1 MKKLKLKKGA
11 DVWILGREEEN
22 AEGMMLPEIL
32 KKSMKNLRYCKMEIT
47 GENYV
52 GTIKMP
58 RQEKAGGIAFAFYL
72 EEPHSDEDGGQ
83 LMIEEESGRLA
94 VMVEENR
101 EDLEG
106 SEDGHAFMLNL
117 LHLLMQDDVLQLE
130 RLEESM
136 YALEEELLKGIPE
149 NFQERTARCR
159 RKLFTLHTYYEQMVN
174 LAQNMEDAPH
184 LARQDETCAE
194 WGRLADKAERLHNH
208 VEMLREYLIQI
219 RELYQSRTAEQQ
231 NRIMTML
238 TVITT
243 IFLPLTLIAGW
254 YGMNFP
260 NMPELHWRYGYAVVI
275 GLSVLIVT
283 LEILYFKKKKML

>member
-22 AEGMMLPEIL
+22 AEGMMLPETL
-32 KKSMKNLRYCKMEIT
+32 KKSMKNLRYCKMERT

-52 GTIKMP
+52 GTIKVP
-58 RQEKAGGIAFAFYL
+58 RQEKSGGIAFAFYL

-106 SEDGHAFMLNL
+106 SEDGQAFMLNL

-159 RKLFTLHTYYEQMVN
+159 RKLYTLHTYYEQMVN

-184 LARQDETCAE
+184 LARQDEISAE

-243 IFLPLTLIAGW
+243 VFLPLTLIVGW

>member
-32 KKSMKNLRYCKMEIT
+32 KKSMKNLRYCKMERT

-52 GTIKMP
+52 GTIKVP

-260 NMPELHWRYGYAVVI
+260 NMPELRWRYGYAVVI

>member
-22 AEGMMLPEIL
+22 AEGMMLPETL
-32 KKSMKNLRYCKMEIT
+32 KKSMKNLRYCKMERT

-52 GTIKMP
+52 GTIKVP
-58 RQEKAGGIAFAFYL
+58 RQEKSGGIAFAFYL

-275 GLSVLIVT
+275 GLDRKSTRLNSSH
-283 LEILYFKKKKML
+283 

>member
-1 MKKLKLKKGA
+1 
-11 DVWILGREEEN
+11 
-22 AEGMMLPEIL
+22 
-32 KKSMKNLRYCKMEIT
+32 
-47 GENYV
+47 
-52 GTIKMP
+52 MP

-72 EEPHSDEDGGQ
+72 EEPRSDEDGGQ

-260 NMPELHWRYGYAVVI
+260 NMPELRWRYGYAVVI

>member
-22 AEGMMLPEIL
+22 AGGMILPETL
-32 KKSMKNLRYCKMEIT
+32 KKSMKNLRYCKMERT

-52 GTIKMP
+52 GTIKVP
-58 RQEKAGGIAFAFYL
+58 RQEKPGGIAFAFYL
-72 EEPHSDEDGGQ
+72 EEPRSDEDGGR

-106 SEDGHAFMLNL
+106 SEDGQAFMLNL

-184 LARQDETCAE
+184 LARQDEISAE

-243 IFLPLTLIAGW
+243 VFLPLTLIAGW

>member
-32 KKSMKNLRYCKMEIT
+32 KKSMKNLRYCKMERT

-52 GTIKMP
+52 GTIKVP

-72 EEPHSDEDGGQ
+72 EEPRSDEDGGQ

>member
-22 AEGMMLPEIL
+22 AGGMTLPETL
-32 KKSMKNLRYCKMEIT
+32 KKSMKNLRYCKMERT

-52 GTIKMP
+52 GTIKVP
-58 RQEKAGGIAFAFYL
+58 RQEKPGGIAFAFYL
-72 EEPHSDEDGGQ
+72 EEPRSDEDGGR

-106 SEDGHAFMLNL
+106 SEDGQAFMLNL

-184 LARQDETCAE
+184 LARQDEISAE
-194 WGRLADKAERLHNH
+194 WGRLADKTERLHNH

-243 IFLPLTLIAGW
+243 VFLPLTLIAGW

>member
-32 KKSMKNLRYCKMEIT
+32 KKSMKNLRYCKMERT

-52 GTIKMP
+52 GTIKVP

>member
-22 AEGMMLPEIL
+22 AEGMMLPETL
-32 KKSMKNLRYCKMEIT
+32 KKSMKNLRYCKMERT

-52 GTIKMP
+52 GTIKVP
-58 RQEKAGGIAFAFYL
+58 RQEKSGGIAFAFYL

>member
-22 AEGMMLPEIL
+22 AEGMMLPETL
-32 KKSMKNLRYCKMEIT
+32 KKSMKNLRYCKMERT

-52 GTIKMP
+52 GTIKVP

>member
-22 AEGMMLPEIL
+22 AEGMMLPETL
-32 KKSMKNLRYCKMEIT
+32 KKSMKNLRYCKMERT

-52 GTIKMP
+52 GTIKVP
-58 RQEKAGGIAFAFYL
+58 RQEKSGGIAFAFYL

-159 RKLFTLHTYYEQMVN
+159 RKLYTLHTYYEQMVN

>member
-32 KKSMKNLRYCKMEIT
+32 KKSMKNLRYCKMERT

-52 GTIKMP
+52 GTIKVP
-58 RQEKAGGIAFAFYL
+58 RQEKSGGIAFAFYL

-260 NMPELHWRYGYAVVI
+260 NMPELRWRYGYAVVI

>member
-1 MKKLKLKKGA
+1 MKKLKLKNGL

-22 AEGMMLPEIL
+22 AEGMMLPETL
-32 KKSMKNLRYCKMEIT
+32 KKSMKNLRYCKMEKT

-52 GTIKMP
+52 GTIKVP
-58 RQEKAGGIAFAFYL
+58 RQEKQGGMAFAFFL
-72 EEPHSDEDGGQ
+72 EESRNGAEEGR
-83 LMIEEESGRLA
+83 LIIAEESGRLA
-94 VMVEENR
+94 VLVEENR
-101 EDLEG
+101 ADLEG
-106 SEDGHAFMLNL
+106 TEDGQTFILNL

-130 RLEESM
+130 RLEESL

-174 LAQNMEDAPH
+174 LAGNMEDDPQ
-184 LARQDETCAE
+184 LAQQGETCAE

-208 VEMLREYLIQI
+208 VEMLREYLLQI

-243 IFLPLTLIAGW
+243 VFLPLTLIAGW

-260 NMPELHWRYGYAVVI
+260 NMPELHWRYGYVVVI
-275 GLSVLIVT
+275 GLSALTVT

>member
-32 KKSMKNLRYCKMEIT
+32 KKSMKNLRYCKMERT

-52 GTIKMP
+52 GTIKVP

-72 EEPHSDEDGGQ
+72 EEPRSDEDGGQ

-106 SEDGHAFMLNL
+106 SEDGQNFILNL

-260 NMPELHWRYGYAVVI
+260 NMPELRWRYGYAVVI

>member
-22 AEGMMLPEIL
+22 AGGMILPETL
-32 KKSMKNLRYCKMEIT
+32 KESMKNLRYCKMERT

>member
-32 KKSMKNLRYCKMEIT
+32 KKSMKNLRYCKMERT

>member
-22 AEGMMLPEIL
+22 AEGMMLPETL
-32 KKSMKNLRYCKMEIT
+32 KKSMKNLRYCKMERT

-52 GTIKMP
+52 GTIKVP
-58 RQEKAGGIAFAFYL
+58 RQEKSGGIAFAFYL

-243 IFLPLTLIAGW
+243 VFLPLTLIAGW

-260 NMPELHWRYGYAVVI
+260 NMPELRWRYGYAVVI

>member
-32 KKSMKNLRYCKMEIT
+32 KKSMKNLRYCKMERT

-52 GTIKMP
+52 GTIKVP

-243 IFLPLTLIAGW
+243 IFLPLTLIVGW

-275 GLSVLIVT
+275 GLSALIVT

>member
-22 AEGMMLPEIL
+22 AEGMMLPETL
-32 KKSMKNLRYCKMEIT
+32 KKSMKNLRYCKMERT

-52 GTIKMP
+52 GTIKVP
-58 RQEKAGGIAFAFYL
+58 RQEKSGGIAFAFYL

-94 VMVEENR
+94 VLVEENR
-101 EDLEG
+101 ADLEG
-106 SEDGHAFMLNL
+106 TEDGQTFILNL

-130 RLEESM
+130 RLEESL

>member
-32 KKSMKNLRYCKMEIT
+32 KKSMKNLRYCKMERT

-52 GTIKMP
+52 GTIKVP

-72 EEPHSDEDGGQ
+72 EEPRSDEDGGQ

-260 NMPELHWRYGYAVVI
+260 NMPELRWRYGYAVVI

>member
-22 AEGMMLPEIL
+22 AEGMMLPETL
-32 KKSMKNLRYCKMEIT
+32 KKSMKNLRYCKMERT

-52 GTIKMP
+52 GTIKVP
-58 RQEKAGGIAFAFYL
+58 RQEKSGGIAFAFYL

-174 LAQNMEDAPH
+174 LA
-184 LARQDETCAE
+184 ETT
-194 WGRLADKAERLHNH
+194 
-208 VEMLREYLIQI
+208 RE
-219 RELYQSRTAEQQ
+219 
-231 NRIMTML
+231 
-238 TVITT
+238 
-243 IFLPLTLIAGW
+243 
-254 YGMNFP
+254 
-260 NMPELHWRYGYAVVI
+260 
-275 GLSVLIVT
+275 
-283 LEILYFKKKKML
+283 

>member
-32 KKSMKNLRYCKMEIT
+32 KKSMKNLRYCKMERT

-52 GTIKMP
+52 GTIKVP
-58 RQEKAGGIAFAFYL
+58 RQEKSGGIAFAFYL

>member
-22 AEGMMLPEIL
+22 AEGMMLPETL
-32 KKSMKNLRYCKMEIT
+32 KKSMKNLRYCKMERT

-52 GTIKMP
+52 GTIKVP
-58 RQEKAGGIAFAFYL
+58 RQEKSGGIAFAFYL
-72 EEPHSDEDGGQ
+72 EEPHSAEDGGQ
-83 LMIEEESGRLA
+83 LMIEEDSGRLA

-136 YALEEELLKGIPE
+136 YALEEDLLNGIPE

-260 NMPELHWRYGYAVVI
+260 NMPELRWRYGYAVVI

>member
-32 KKSMKNLRYCKMEIT
+32 KKSMKNLRYCKMERT

-52 GTIKMP
+52 GTIKVP
-58 RQEKAGGIAFAFYL
+58 RQEKSGGIAFAFYL

-136 YALEEELLKGIPE
+136 YALEEDLLKGIPE

>member
-32 KKSMKNLRYCKMEIT
+32 KKSMKNLRYCKMERT

-52 GTIKMP
+52 GTIKVP
-58 RQEKAGGIAFAFYL
+58 RQEKSGGIAFAFYL

-238 TVITT
+238 TVVTT

>member
-22 AEGMMLPEIL
+22 TEGMMLPETL
-32 KKSMKNLRYCKMEIT
+32 KKSMKNLRYCKMERT

>member
-32 KKSMKNLRYCKMEIT
+32 KKSMKNLRYCKMERT

-260 NMPELHWRYGYAVVI
+260 NMPELRWRYGYAVVI

>member
-22 AEGMMLPEIL
+22 AEGMMLPETL
-32 KKSMKNLRYCKMEIT
+32 KKSMKNLRYCKMERT

-52 GTIKMP
+52 GTIKVP
-58 RQEKAGGIAFAFYL
+58 RQEKSGGIAFAFYL

-260 NMPELHWRYGYAVVI
+260 NMPELRWRYGYAVVI